1 MASLDWLVIVLLAA
15 SVLLGLW
22 RGLVYE
28 VLSVLNWLA
37 AFVLA
42 QWLAPRAAAM
52 MPLSRAGE
60 AIQYAAG
67 FVVVFIAALFAGGLL
82 AWIISKLVAA
92 VGLRPV
98 DRMLGSV
105 FGLVR
110 GVVAV
115 LALAVV
121 IHLTGLG
128 HGLWWTES
136 RTAGVATA
144 ALRGLKPVVPE
155 PYVADQSTTSIIARI
170 RDPASGDPISQ
181 RDADGLPALIEQAVG
196 DVQA

>member
-1 MASLDWLVIVLLAA
+1 MLAA

-42 QWLAPRAAAM
+42 QWLAPRAGAL
-52 MPLSRAGE
+52 MPFSGAGGSL
-60 AIQYAAG
+60 QYAAG
-67 FVVVFIAALFAGGLL
+67 FLAVFIGALFVGGLL
-82 AWIISKLVAA
+82 AWLTKKLIEA

-98 DRMLGSV
+98 DRALGGI

-110 GVVAV
+110 GAVAV

-121 IHLTGLG
+121 VHLTGLKSG
-128 HGLWWTES
+128 GWWTES
-136 RTAGVATA
+136 VTAGVATA
-144 ALRGLKPVVPE
+144 ALRGLKPVVPDKFGT
-155 PYVADQSTTSIIARI
+155 Y
-170 RDPASGDPISQ
+170 
-181 RDADGLPALIEQAVG
+181 LPA
-196 DVQA
+196 

>member
-1 MASLDWLVIVLLAA
+1 MAVLDWVVVALLAA

-42 QWLAPRAAAM
+42 QWLAPRVAVM
-52 MPLSRAGE
+52 LPLSRAGE
-60 AIQYAAG
+60 SLQYAAG
-67 FVVVFIAALFAGGLL
+67 FVLVFIAALFAGGLL
-82 AWIISKLVAA
+82 AWLTRKLVEA

-98 DRMLGSV
+98 DRALGGL

-110 GVVAV
+110 GTVAV

-121 IHLTGLG
+121 VHLAGLKDG
-128 HGLWWTES
+128 AWWTES
-136 RTAGVATA
+136 MTAGVATA

-155 PYVADQSTTSIIARI
+155 RFGTY
-170 RDPASGDPISQ
+170 
-181 RDADGLPALIEQAVG
+181 LPA
-196 DVQA
+196 

>member
-1 MASLDWLVIVLLAA
+1 VAVLDWVVVAVLAA

-28 VLSVLNWLA
+28 VLSVMNWLA

-60 AIQYAAG
+60 SIQYAAG
-67 FVVVFIAALFAGGLL
+67 FVVVFIAALFAGGLV
-82 AWIISKLVAA
+82 AWLTKKLVEA

-98 DRMLGSV
+98 DRVLGGV
-105 FGLVR
+105 FGMVR
-110 GVVAV
+110 GVLAVLAVAV
-115 LALAVV
+115 LV
-121 IHLTGLG
+121 HLVKLQGS
-128 HGLWWTES
+128 LWWTES
-136 RTAGVATA
+136 VTAGVATA

-155 PYVADQSTTSIIARI
+155 RVGAYF
-170 RDPASGDPISQ
+170 PA
-181 RDADGLPALIEQAVG
+181 
-196 DVQA
+196 

>member
-1 MASLDWLVIVLLAA
+1 LATLDWIVVAVLAA

-42 QWLAPRAAAM
+42 QWLAPRAADWL
-52 MPLSRAGE
+52 PLSQAGDSFR
-60 AIQYAAG
+60 YAAG
-67 FVVVFIAALFAGGLL
+67 FVLVFVAALFAGGLL
-82 AWIISKLVAA
+82 AWLTKKLVEA

-98 DRMLGSV
+98 DRALGGI

-110 GVVAV
+110 GTVAV
-115 LALAVV
+115 LVLGVV
-121 IHLTGLG
+121 VHLTGLKN
-128 HGLWWTES
+128 GLWWTES
-136 RTAGVATA
+136 VTAGVATA

-155 PYVADQSTTSIIARI
+155 RFGTF
-170 RDPASGDPISQ
+170 
-181 RDADGLPALIEQAVG
+181 LPA
-196 DVQA
+196 

>member
-1 MASLDWLVIVLLAA
+1 MAALDWIVAAVLAA

-42 QWLAPRAAAM
+42 QWLAPRAALL
-52 MPLSRAGE
+52 MPLGGAGE
-60 AIQYAAG
+60 PLRYAAG
-67 FVVVFIAALFAGGLL
+67 FLVVFILALFAGGLV
-82 AWIISKLVAA
+82 AWLTKKLVEA

-98 DRMLGSV
+98 DRALGGL

-110 GVVAV
+110 ALVAV
-115 LALAVV
+115 LVLAVV
-121 IHLTGLG
+121 VHLTGLRSG
-128 HGLWWTES
+128 VWWTES
-136 RTAGVATA
+136 MTAGVATA

-155 PYVADQSTTSIIARI
+155 RFGSY
-170 RDPASGDPISQ
+170 
-181 RDADGLPALIEQAVG
+181 LPAQEL
-196 DVQA
+196 

>member
-1 MASLDWLVIVLLAA
+1 MAVLDWVVVAVLAA

-28 VLSVLNWLA
+28 VLSVLNWIA
-37 AFVLA
+37 AFLLA

-60 AIQYAAG
+60 SIQYAVG

-82 AWIISKLVAA
+82 VWLTSKLVAA
-92 VGLRPV
+92 VGLRPI
-98 DRMLGSV
+98 DRVLGGL
-105 FGLVR
+105 FGVVR

-121 IHLTGLG
+121 VHLAGLKS
-128 HGLWWTES
+128 GLWWTES
-136 RTAGVATA
+136 KTAGVATT

-155 PYVADQSTTSIIARI
+155 RFGAY
-170 RDPASGDPISQ
+170 
-181 RDADGLPALIEQAVG
+181 LPA
-196 DVQA
+196 